1 MKAIAFGEILW
12 DVFTDTGK
20 KTLGGAPLNVAGH
33 IKRLGGESYII
44 SGVGNDELGN
54 ETIKY
59 IHEMGM
65 TDKYI
70 IRTSDYETGRA
81 LVTLRD
87 GIPSYTFNRPAA
99 WDRIELTKDMSDGLF
114 SEEYDVLIFGTL
126 AQREQKSRE
135 TLRTILKAAK
145 ARELFF
151 DVNLRLDFYTPEIII
166 DSLRY
171 ATILKMNDEE
181 QPVILKIAG
190 CESIK
195 ELMNRYS
202 LSTVIVTY
210 GKKGTYCYSSGKCFH
225 CEPENV
231 PVVDTVGAGD
241 SLSAGFL
248 YFTFS
253 GYPVDIALAKASML
267 ADYVVQKRGAIPEYD
282 ETFRRKLLS

>member
-1 MKAIAFGEILW
+1 
-12 DVFTDTGK
+12 
-20 KTLGGAPLNVAGH
+20 
-33 IKRLGGESYII
+33 
-44 SGVGNDELGN
+44 
-54 ETIKY
+54 
-59 IHEMGM
+59 
-65 TDKYI
+65 
-70 IRTSDYETGRA
+70 
-81 LVTLRD
+81 
-87 GIPSYTFNRPAA
+87 
-99 WDRIELTKDMSDGLF
+99 
-114 SEEYDVLIFGTL
+114 
-126 AQREQKSRE
+126 
-135 TLRTILKAAK
+135 
-145 ARELFF
+145 
-151 DVNLRLDFYTPEIII
+151 
-166 DSLRY
+166 
-171 ATILKMNDEE
+171 MNDEE